1 MLVTGK
7 WCHTQRRRKYWTM
20 ITYHPLHF
28 YFLRLLPGIIS
39 ESVIYSEVLKSCN
52 FSGWTRVLYSTKV
65 KLFPWIP
72 NFIVTFITTKAL
84 VEVIM
89 IKWNDFLIIRCYQDW
104 HSIQWYIYLFHI
116 IYLSFHSSIFCYVF
130 SQPLGWK
137 KNPKLRQQKI
147 RRKASSPTFFL
158 LVLIF
163 YSLTTFKSVF
173 APSIFVFLISNLYII
188 CILLVFYN
196 CCNCNR
202 LFYSDVR

>member
-20 ITYHPLHF
+20 IMYHPLHF
-28 YFLRLLPGIIS
+28 YFLRSLPGIIS
-39 ESVIYSEVLKSCN
+39 ESVIFSEVLKSCN
-52 FSGWTRVLYSTKV
+52 ISGWTRVLYSTKV

-130 SQPLGWK
+130 SQQLGWK

-158 LVLIF
+158 LVIIF
-163 YSLTTFKSVF
+163 Y
-173 APSIFVFLISNLYII
+173 
-188 CILLVFYN
+188 
-196 CCNCNR
+196 
-202 LFYSDVR
+202 